1 MVEKHAHILDEPH
14 KPAKGLPVEQE
25 LNASVNQPHT
35 LKTRIYLFICK
46 LFSFRFDKYVIIQVL
61 PVVYGLALLAA
72 TVGLG
77 YLCFEAYFHSVWRG
91 LFYTFIAAPLTF
103 IVLAAV
109 LRALLEFYRVMFH
122 IAEHMDSLVGIRD
135 TVEALAGIDDSI
147 KEIGDNIAELENAV
161 TEMNNSVSKL
171 SDSMGEIVAATRRI
185 PFWKSLTA
193 SNTRNRRDNYRESDF
208 FDD

>member
-1 MVEKHAHILDEPH
+1 MVNEHTLDEPTP
-14 KPAKGLPVEQE
+14 KPPKGLPVEQE
-25 LNASVNQPHT
+25 LNTSTDQPRT
-35 LKTRIYLFICK
+35 LKARIYLFIRK
-46 LFSFRFDKYVIIQVL
+46 LFSFRFDKYVIIQVV

-72 TVGLG
+72 AVGLG
-77 YLCFEAYFHSVWRG
+77 YLCLEAYFHSVWRG
-91 LFYTFIAAPLTF
+91 LFYTFVAAPLTF

-161 TEMNNSVSKL
+161 TEMNHSVSKL
-171 SDSMGEIVAATRRI
+171 SDSMDEIVAATRRI

-193 SNTRNRRDNYRESDF
+193 GSTRNRRSNYREPDF